1 MKNEYITKAV
11 YRIIYYMLGLELRQE
26 DELMKGWKDK
36 LMNEWKDERIDELM
50 EGWMNEW
57 MNAWM
62 NEINKLRIIVLPT
75 LCIEYSRVGIYS
87 VLEQELRQGD

>member
-36 LMNEWKDERIDELM
+36 LMDEWMRGWIKGWKDE
-50 EGWMNEW
+50 
-57 MNAWM
+57 
-62 NEINKLRIIVLPT
+62 
-75 LCIEYSRVGIYS
+75 
-87 VLEQELRQGD
+87 